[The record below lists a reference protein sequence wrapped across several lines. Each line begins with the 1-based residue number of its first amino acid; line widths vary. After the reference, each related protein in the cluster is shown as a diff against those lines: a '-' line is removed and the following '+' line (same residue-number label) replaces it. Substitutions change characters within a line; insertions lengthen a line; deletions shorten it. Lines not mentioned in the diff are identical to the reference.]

1 MPLVLPDRVLE
12 TSTTTGTGTYTLAG
26 AVTGFQ
32 SFAAVGNGNTCQYVA
47 YEVDGNGNPSGGWEV
62 GLGTYTASGT
72 TLARTTVYASSN
84 GGAAV
89 NFSAGTKYVGVTRA
103 SRGTLVALAPGGTA
117 GTEEVQVYHDGTN
130 ALIRTKSGDLY
141 ISAAGTEIF
150 FARES
155 DQLPLIMFAAQNAPA
170 STAWG
175 YGGTIVGNNSGA
187 GPTISA
193 NRAWQISPSGVYLT
207 ADMPIYWASGNTDVG
222 STIDV
227 AVSRVAARVV
237 GITDGSTGGGTIR
250 SVPLTPAQITSN
262 QNNYAPGVAWL
273 YRLSTDASRDI
284 TGLAISQVDGQFVR
298 FCNVGSNNIVLKHQ
312 DTNSTAANRFLCGGA
327 ADITLAADEQAE
339 GWYDATTSRWRVT
352 KL

>member
-72 TLARTTVYASSN
+72 TLARTTIYASSN
-84 GGAAV
+84 AGAAV
-89 NFSAGTKYVGVTRA
+89 NWAAGTRRIAVTRA
-103 SRGTLVALAPGGTA
+103 ANGTHVVLQPGGTA
-117 GTEEVQVYHDGTN
+117 GTDELRASHDGSDVIFLNPDTGNTANGFKFQPYN
-130 ALIRTKSGDLY
+130 AYNTTIINISGITSPGYLDGATHVVARTGPM
-141 ISAAGTEIF
+141 AMGA
-150 FARES
+150 
-155 DQLPLIMFAAQNAPA
+155 QLDTGI
-170 STAWG
+170 
-175 YGGTIVGNNSGA
+175 
-187 GPTISA
+187 
-193 NRAWQISPSGVYLT
+193 NRA
-207 ADMPIYWASGNTDVG
+207 
-222 STIDV
+222 
-227 AVSRVAARVV
+227 AARVI
-237 GITDGSTGGGTIR
+237 GLADFGGSNPCTIR
-250 SVPLTPAQITSN
+250 SIPLSPAQITAN
-262 QNNYAPGVAWL
+262 QDNYAPGVSWL